1 MGKIARADFYIYFFL
16 CVRNIQFSFLF
27 WNDLLVQNKRKI
39 KLYEHKK
46 KIYIYNNN
54 NNQPTTNEER
64 RLLMCILFNNYLT
77 INSNRVLWIKN
88 YVYRLYIIYYIYPT
102 CIYVYFIYYFVNFLK
117 GVINF
122 IGAIY
127 IPKDRHDPI
136 ADSHTIL
143 CILN

>member
-1 MGKIARADFYIYFFL
+1 MWCRMVYQKKKKTTEKYKNVYKKMGKNSSGWFYILFFL

-46 KIYIYNNN
+46 KKTQ
-54 NNQPTTNEER
+54 QPNEER

-88 YVYRLYIIYYIYPT
+88 YVYRLLYSLDIYIYPT
-102 CIYVYFIYYFVNFLK
+102 CIYVYLLYFI
-117 GVINF
+117 
-122 IGAIY
+122 
-127 IPKDRHDPI
+127 
-136 ADSHTIL
+136 IL
-143 CILN
+143 LISERCY

>member
-1 MGKIARADFYIYFFL
+1 M
-16 CVRNIQFSFLF
+16 NT
-27 WNDLLVQNKRKI
+27 
-39 KLYEHKK
+39 K
-46 KIYIYNNN
+46 KIYIYNN

-88 YVYRLYIIYYIYPT
+88 YVYRLYIIYFISHMYL
-102 CIYVYFIYYFVNFLK
+102 CIYFIYYFVNFLK

-127 IPKDRHDPI
+127 IPRDRHDPI
-136 ADSHTIL
+136 ADSHNFAFLIKCSLSQVSLETITHNREIYKQL
-143 CILN
+143 K